1 MQTPDPIEAALARL
15 MPTAMSVSGQRSIED
30 MLDGLAAELPAAASR
45 SASIV
50 PWYRRPLTGLAAA
63 AAIAGI
69 LAVPALLTGGKPAAR
84 APHYAQSGIVGA
96 STESPADDLQ
106 LLSEADRIE
115 SMSDE
120 GWVANPDGS
129 AMQAV
134 RVRSLGVNTFKDRR
148 TGSTIRVS
156 EPREETV
163 LMPVSSF

>member
-30 MLDGLAAELPAAASR
+30 MLDALAADLPAAKV
-45 SASIV
+45 V
-50 PWYRRPLTGLAAA
+50 PWYRRPAIGLSAA

-69 LAVPALLTGGKPAAR
+69 LAIPALLQTGAPARGLSPRFAQAEKTEDA
-84 APHYAQSGIVGA
+84 APA
-96 STESPADDLQ
+96 LQ

-120 GWVANPDGS
+120 GWVSNPDGS
-129 AMQAV
+129 VRQAV
-134 RVRSLGVNTFKDRR
+134 RVRTVGENTFKDRE
-148 TGSTIRVS
+148 TGYTVRVS
-156 EPREETV
+156 EPRDETV